1 LNQTLVLL
9 TEKFPYEGGEVFL
22 RAELPYL
29 SDYFQKIIIIPSVP
43 GKKMELELP
52 PNMEVL
58 PLPSPENNSLRYSLR
73 DYGNIILRLF
83 ATEFIFSPKRIKY
96 LIQFKWNLYRLV
108 GLLKE
113 AEVLLKL
120 LKTALSDEQTIVY
133 SYWFNEQASRA
144 VLVKLMGY
152 RFKLITR
159 VHLYDFEDEFNG
171 RGYLPFRYSEWK
183 KVDGVVPI
191 SFYAHNY
198 LSRQFGKDRKLQEVS
213 RLGVSP
219 AASINQGGTGSRF
232 TIVSCSV
239 LSWYKRPQLLVDVIS
254 KLQVPVKWV
263 HFGGGALET
272 EFLEA
277 TNKLP
282 AHTEFEFRGQVP
294 NEYVLQFYK
303 ENGVDL
309 FINVSEYEG
318 IPYSMMEAIATGI
331 PLVGCNVCGVPEIVT
346 DQTGVL
352 LPKEVEPETA
362 AIKIVQFLKDKARDR
377 DFRLGVQQFQQQFFN
392 AEGNY
397 KKFIE
402 TNLLNS

>member
-1 LNQTLVLL
+1 MNQTLVLL

-29 SDYFQKIIIIPSVP
+29 SDYFQKIIIIPSVT

-52 PNMEVL
+52 PNVEVFT
-58 PLPSPENNSLRYSLR
+58 LPSPEKNSLRNSLGN
-73 DYGNIILRLF
+73 YGNIILRLF
-83 ATEFIFSPKRIKY
+83 ATEFILSPKRIKY

-159 VHLYDFEDEFNG
+159 VHLYDFEEEFNG
-171 RGYLPFRYSEWK
+171 RGYLPLRYSEWK

-198 LSRQFGKDRKLQEVS
+198 LRRQFGKDRKLKEVS

-239 LSWYKRPQLLVDVIS
+239 LSWYKRPQLLVEVIS

-263 HFGGGALET
+263 HFGGGALEPK
-272 EFLEA
+272 FLEA
-277 TNKLP
+277 AKKLP
-282 AHTEFEFRGQVP
+282 ANIQFEYRGQVP
-294 NEYVLQFYK
+294 NADVLSFYK

-318 IPYSMMEAIATGI
+318 IPYSMMEAIAAGI
-331 PLVGCNVCGVPEIVT
+331 PLVGCDVCGVPEIVT
-346 DQTGVL
+346 EQIGLL
-352 LPKEVEPETA
+352 LPKEVVPATA
-362 AIKIVQFLKDKARDR
+362 AKQ
-377 DFRLGVQQFQQQFFN
+377 
-392 AEGNY
+392 
-397 KKFIE
+397 IE
-402 TNLLNS
+402 TFLIEKSRDLNFRKQVLQFWSENYSAEVNYRSFVNRLQNV

>member
-29 SDYFQKIIIIPSVP
+29 SNQFQKIIIIPSVQ

-52 PNMEVL
+52 PNVEVL

-73 DYGNIILRLF
+73 NYGNIIFRIF

-113 AEVLLKL
+113 AEVLLKS

-159 VHLYDFEDEFNG
+159 VHLYDFEEEFNG

-239 LSWYKRPQLLVDVIS
+239 LSWYKRPQLLVEVIS

-263 HFGGGALET
+263 HFGGGALEPK
-272 EFLEA
+272 FLEA
-277 TNKLP
+277 AKKLP
-282 AHTEFEFRGQVP
+282 ANIQFEYRGQVP
-294 NEYVLQFYK
+294 NADVLSFYK

-318 IPYSMMEAIATGI
+318 IPYSMMEAIAAGI
-331 PLVGCNVCGVPEIVT
+331 PLVGCDVCGVPEIVT
-346 DQTGVL
+346 EHTGLL
-352 LPKEVEPETA
+352 LPKEAEPETA
-362 AIKIVQFLKDKARDR
+362 AKSIETFLVEKSRDLGFRKQVVQFWSE
-377 DFRLGVQQFQQQFFN
+377 N
-392 AEGNY
+392 YSAEMNY
-397 KKFIE
+397 RSLV
-402 TNLLNS
+402 NQL

>member
-29 SDYFQKIIIIPSVP
+29 SNQFQKIIIIPSVQ

-52 PNMEVL
+52 PNVEVL

-73 DYGNIILRLF
+73 NYGNIIFRIF

-113 AEVLLKL
+113 AEVLLKS

-159 VHLYDFEDEFNG
+159 VHLYDFEEEFNG

-183 KVDGVVPI
+183 KVDGVLPI
-191 SFYAHNY
+191 STYAHNY
-198 LSRQFGKDRKLQEVS
+198 LSRQFGQDRRLKEVS

-219 AASINQGGTGSRF
+219 TTSLNRGGTGSQF
-232 TIVSCSV
+232 TIVSCSI
-239 LSWYKRPQLLVDVIS
+239 LSWYKRPQLLVEIIS
-254 KLQVPVKWV
+254 KLEVPVKWV
-263 HFGGGALET
+263 HFGGGALEPK
-272 EFLEA
+272 FLEA
-277 TNKLP
+277 AKKLP
-282 AHTEFEFRGQVP
+282 ANIQFEYRGQVP
-294 NEYVLQFYK
+294 NADVLSFYK

>member
-1 LNQTLVLL
+1 MNQTLVLL

-52 PNMEVL
+52 PNVEVL

-83 ATEFIFSPKRIKY
+83 ATEFIFSPKRITY
-96 LIQFKWNLYRLV
+96 LTQFKWNLYRLV

-120 LKTALSDEQTIVY
+120 LKTTLSNEQAIVY
-133 SYWFNEQASRA
+133 SYWFNEQVSRA
-144 VLVKLMGY
+144 VLVKMMGY

-159 VHLYDFEDEFNG
+159 VHLYDFEEEFNG

-183 KVDGVVPI
+183 KVDGVLPI
-191 SFYAHNY
+191 STYAHNY
-198 LSRQFGKDRKLQEVS
+198 LSRQFRKDRKLKEVS

-219 AASINQGGTGSRF
+219 TTLLNRGGTGSRF
-232 TIVSCSV
+232 IIVSCSV
-239 LSWYKRPQLLVDVIS
+239 LSWYKRPQLLVEIIS
-254 KLQVPVKWV
+254 KLEVPVKWV
-263 HFGGGALET
+263 HFGGGALEPK
-272 EFLEA
+272 FLEA
-277 TNKLP
+277 AKKLP
-282 AHTEFEFRGQVP
+282 ANIQFEYRGQVP
-294 NEYVLQFYK
+294 NADVLSFYK

-318 IPYSMMEAIATGI
+318 IPYSMMEAIAAGI
-331 PLVGCNVCGVPEIVT
+331 PLVGCDVCGVPEIVT
-346 DQTGVL
+346 EQTGL
-352 LPKEVEPETA
+352 LLDKEIDPKTA
-362 AIKIVQFLKDKARDR
+362 VIKIAQFLKEKARDGG
-377 DFRLGVQQFQQQFFN
+377 FRIGVQEFQQQYFN
-392 AEGNY
+392 AEHNY

-402 TNLLNS
+402 ANLRNA